1 MDEDEDVFGA
11 GNVENRGKRK
21 RGSDESDAESQMEK
35 ANKTIIKQS
44 TVHALPVS
52 KTHPEYKDIYGAVYR
67 GVQFALVGV
76 FSSLCSIP

>member
-1 MDEDEDVFGA
+1 
-11 GNVENRGKRK
+11 
-21 RGSDESDAESQMEK
+21 MEK

-52 KTHPEYKDIYGAVYR
+52 KSHPEYKDIYGAVYR

-76 FSSLCSIP
+76 FSSPCSIP